1 MLLSVANPIYTY
13 SVYGSLLYITLIKI
27 FILWR
32 DSGGLGE
39 GRRRKGEGLQQQK
52 VSTLNYE

>member
-13 SVYGSLLYITLIKI
+13 SVYGLLLYITLIKI

-32 DSGGLGE
+32 DSGGQGE
-39 GRRRKGEGLQQQK
+39 GRRKGEGLQQQK